1 MDVMT
6 AEARNK
12 RIRLW
17 APALCVAALLASA
30 VPAGSAAGSS
40 PFDGGSPM
48 SLVFMRPTARVV
60 GSEALVSV
68 KCVGSRNA
76 ICSGTVSISIAH
88 RRHQAPFSVGGGSRQ
103 SLAVPVG
110 PRRAVGNALGRAVAS
125 TTQPSGGYV
134 RIREALRFR

>member
-1 MDVMT
+1 M
-6 AEARNK
+6 ASEARNK

-76 ICSGTVSISIAH
+76 VCSGTVSIAVAH
-88 RRHQAPFSVGGGSRQ
+88 RRHQTPFSVSGGSRQ

-110 PRRAVGNALGRAVAS
+110 PRRTVGNTLGRAVAN
-125 TTQPSGGYV
+125 TAQPSGGYV